1 MQIQTE
7 HEFVEEVKFFAQ
19 SQSVKRL
26 LDQLEDRFVSDWRN
40 SVPIGIDTREHCYRM
55 VQAIQ
60 ALKGELE
67 RVAQGD
73 KIAIYNNRLRGK
85 LT

>member
-1 MQIQTE
+1 MQTE
-7 HEFVEEVKFFAQ
+7 HDFLEEVKFFAQ
-19 SQSVKRL
+19 SHSVQRL
-26 LDQLEDRFVSDWRN
+26 LNQLEDRFVSDWKT
-40 SVPIGIDTREHCYRM
+40 SAPVGADTREHCYRM

-85 LT
+85 VT

>member
-1 MQIQTE
+1 MQTE
-7 HEFVEEVKFFAQ
+7 HDFVEEVKFFAQ
-19 SQSVKRL
+19 SQSVQRL
-26 LDQLEDRFVSDWRN
+26 LNQLEDRFISDWKN
-40 SVPIGIDTREHCYRM
+40 SVPIGADTREHCYRM

-73 KIAIYNNRLRGK
+73 KIAIYNHRLRGK
-85 LT
+85 VT